1 MRTEAVCSELAAER
15 EAATITGVC
24 VCVAEI
30 QRQAGSGKA
39 VEWKKGKA
47 SGSSEWSCWPGEVG
61 GGGLSGR
68 GQLRWLA

>member
-1 MRTEAVCSELAAER
+1 MKKTQMRTEAVCSELAAER

-39 VEWKKGKA
+39 VE
-47 SGSSEWSCWPGEVG
+47 
-61 GGGLSGR
+61 
-68 GQLRWLA
+68 